1 MAVLIALLS
10 LDMSSMAFWLMA
22 SDLRWVSRAL
32 LRAAASYSWDICDC
46 SSSVLTFEKRTERQ
60 VMASLRKKER
70 QNQDSA
76 LTLKLL

>member
-32 LRAAASYSWDICDC
+32 LRAAASYS
-46 SSSVLTFEKRTERQ
+46 
-60 VMASLRKKER
+60 
-70 QNQDSA
+70 
-76 LTLKLL
+76 